1 MCPIKACHA
10 TFSAANRLPV
20 FLALALLLLLAACNQ
35 SRKKQIAVIPK
46 STSSIF
52 FQSVRAGANAAG
64 EEFNLEI
71 LWSGA
76 PSETDYSRQIEIV
89 DSMIT
94 RHVDGLAIAASERNA
109 LNQSLERAA
118 AANIPVTIFDSGVDS
133 TNYMTFVATDNV
145 EAGRMA
151 GRKMGELLG
160 GKGTVALILHAPGS
174 YSTMDRE
181 NGFKEVIARNFPGIH
196 VVAEQFSGGDRAKAM
211 QVTEDILT
219 VHGDLD
225 GMFASSEP
233 CAVGVAQALKSRGL
247 AGKVKLIGFD
257 ASEGLIQD
265 LKSGVFDALVVQDPF
280 KMGHEAVRT
289 LADKLAGKSP
299 EKRLDLNAVV
309 VTRADLDQPEVHTL
323 LYPDL
328 KKYLKI
334 RMDSCGSRP

>member
-1 MCPIKACHA
+1 MH
-10 TFSAANRLPV
+10 NRSLVTKLV
-20 FLALALLLLLAACNQ
+20 FVLCAMVAFAGCNQ

-46 STSSIF
+46 STSSLF
-52 FQSVRAGANAAG
+52 FQPVHAGANAAG
-64 EEFNLEI
+64 EEYNVEI

-76 PSETDYSRQIEIV
+76 TSETDYSRQLEIV

-109 LNQSLERAA
+109 LTHSLERAA
-118 AANIPVTIFDSGVDS
+118 AAKIPVTIFDSGVDS
-133 TNYMTFVATDNV
+133 KNYMTFVATDNV

-151 GRKMGELLG
+151 GRRMGELLH
-160 GKGTVALILHAPGS
+160 GKGTVALVLHAPGS

-181 NGFKEVIARNFPGIH
+181 NGFKEVIAKDFPGIH

-211 QVTEDILT
+211 RVSEDMLT
-219 VHGDLD
+219 VHSDLN
-225 GMFASSEP
+225 GMFGSSEP
-233 CAVGVAQALKSRGL
+233 CAVGAAQALKSRGL

-265 LKSGVFDALVVQDPF
+265 LKDGVFDSLVVQDPF

-289 LADKLAGKSP
+289 LVDKLNGKTP
-299 EKRLDLNAVV
+299 EKQLDLSAVV
-309 VTRADLDQPEVHTL
+309 VTKADLDKPEIHTL

-328 KKYLKI
+328 KKYLK
-334 RMDSCGSRP
+334 

>member
-1 MCPIKACHA
+1 MRSKCIALACA
-10 TFSAANRLPV
+10 V
-20 FLALALLLLLAACNQ
+20 LALVGCNQ

-46 STSSIF
+46 STSSLF
-52 FQSVRAGANAAG
+52 FQPVHAGANAAG
-64 EEFNLEI
+64 EEYNLEI

-76 PSETDYSRQIEIV
+76 ATETDYSREIEIV

-118 AANIPVTIFDSGVDS
+118 AQNIPVTIFDSGVDS
-133 TNYMTFVATDNV
+133 KNFMTFIATNNV

-160 GKGTVALILHAPGS
+160 GKGTVAIILHSPGS

-181 NGFKEVIARNFPGIH
+181 NGFKEAIAKDFPGIKI
-196 VVAEQFSGGDRAKAM
+196 VAEQFTGGDRAKAM
-211 QVTEDILT
+211 RVTEDILT
-219 VHGDLD
+219 VHGDLN

-233 CAVGVAQALKSRGL
+233 CAVGAAQALKARGL
-247 AGKVKLIGFD
+247 TGKVKVVGFD
-257 ASEGLIQD
+257 ASEGMIQD
-265 LKSGVFDALVVQDPF
+265 LRGGVFDALVVQDPF

-289 LADKLAGKSP
+289 LADKLAGKTP
-299 EKRLDLNAVV
+299 EKQIDLSAVV
-309 VTRADLDQPEVHTL
+309 VTKADLDKPDVHTL

-328 KKYLKI
+328 KRWLK
-334 RMDSCGSRP
+334 

>member
-1 MCPIKACHA
+1 VSTRTPA
-10 TFSAANRLPV
+10 V
-20 FLALALLLLLAACNQ
+20 FIFCAALLFGGCNQ

-46 STSSIF
+46 STSSLF
-52 FQSVRAGANAAG
+52 YQPVHAGANAAG
-64 EEFNLEI
+64 EQFGVDI
-71 LWSGA
+71 LWSG
-76 PSETDYSRQIEIV
+76 PPVETDYSRQIEIV

-109 LNQSLERAA
+109 LNHSLDRAA
-118 AANIPVTIFDSGVDS
+118 AAGIPVTIFDSGVDS

-160 GKGTVALILHAPGS
+160 GKGKVALILHAPGS

-181 NGFKEVIARNFPGIH
+181 KGFKEVIAKNFPGIH
-196 VVAEQFSGGDRAKAM
+196 VVAEQYSGGDRAKAM
-211 QVTEDILT
+211 GVAEDILT
-219 VHGDLD
+219 ANSDLA
-225 GMFASSEP
+225 GMFGSSEP
-233 CAVGVAQALKSRGL
+233 CAVGGAQALKSRGL

-265 LKSGVFDALVVQDPF
+265 LKEGVFEALVVQDPF
-280 KMGHEAVRT
+280 KMGFEAVRT
-289 LADKLAGKSP
+289 ISDKLAGKAP

-309 VTRADLDQPEVHTL
+309 VTKADLEKPDIHTL

-328 KKYLKI
+328 KRYLK
-334 RMDSCGSRP
+334 

>member
-1 MCPIKACHA
+1 VHNRPAKAFPILC
-10 TFSAANRLPV
+10 
-20 FLALALLLLLAACNQ
+20 ALLLLTDCNT

-46 STSSIF
+46 STSSLF
-52 FQSVRAGANAAG
+52 YQPVHAGANAAG
-64 EEFNLEI
+64 EEYNLEI
-71 LWSGA
+71 LWRGA
-76 PSETDYSRQIEIV
+76 ASETDYSREIEIV

-109 LNQSLERAA
+109 LNHSLERAA

-151 GRKMGELLG
+151 GRKMGALLN
-160 GKGTVALILHAPGS
+160 GKGTVAIILHAPGS

-181 NGFKEVIARNFPGIH
+181 NGFKDVLTKDFPGIH
-196 VVAEQFSGGDRAKAM
+196 IVAEQYSGGDRAKAM
-211 QVTEDILT
+211 RVTEDILT
-219 VHGDLD
+219 VHGDLN

-233 CAVGVAQALKSRGL
+233 CAVGASQALKSRGL
-247 AGKVKLIGFD
+247 AGKVKLMGFD

-265 LKSGVFDALVVQDPF
+265 LEDGVFEALVVQDPF

-289 LADKLAGKSP
+289 LADKLAGKAA

-309 VTRADLDQPEVHTL
+309 VTRADLEKPDVHTL

-328 KKYLKI
+328 KKYLK
-334 RMDSCGSRP
+334 

>member
-1 MCPIKACHA
+1 VR
-10 TFSAANRLPV
+10 SRRLLLPALCTL
-20 FLALALLLLLAACNQ
+20 LALAGCNQ
-35 SRKKQIAVIPK
+35 SRRKQIAVIPK
-46 STSSIF
+46 STSSLF
-52 FQSVRAGANAAG
+52 YQPVHAGANAAG

-71 LWSGA
+71 LWSGPA
-76 PSETDYSRQIEIV
+76 SETDYSRQIEIV
-89 DSMIT
+89 DSMIA

-118 AANIPVTIFDSGVDS
+118 AENIPVTIFDSGVDS
-133 TNYMTFVATDNV
+133 KNYMTFIATDNV

-160 GKGTVALILHAPGS
+160 GKGAVAIILHAPGS

-181 NGFKEVIARNFPGIH
+181 AGFKEVIAKTFPGIR
-196 VVAEQFSGGDRAKAM
+196 VVAEQYSGGDRARAM
-211 QVTEDILT
+211 RVTEDILT
-219 VHGDLD
+219 VHGDLN

-233 CAVGVAQALKSRGL
+233 TAVGAAQALKARNL
-247 AGKVKLIGFD
+247 AGKVKLVGFD

-265 LKSGVFDALVVQDPF
+265 LKDGVFSALVVQDPF

-299 EKRLDLNAVV
+299 VKQIDLSAVV
-309 VTRADLDQPEVHTL
+309 VTKADLEKPDIHTL

-328 KKYLKI
+328 KKYLK
-334 RMDSCGSRP
+334 

>member
-1 MCPIKACHA
+1 MSTRTPA
-10 TFSAANRLPV
+10 V
-20 FLALALLLLLAACNQ
+20 FIFCAALLFGGCNQ

-46 STSSIF
+46 STSSLF
-52 FQSVRAGANAAG
+52 YQPVHAGANAAG
-64 EEFNLEI
+64 EQFGVDI
-71 LWSGA
+71 LWSG
-76 PSETDYSRQIEIV
+76 PPVETDYSRQIEIV

-109 LNQSLERAA
+109 LNHSLDRAA
-118 AANIPVTIFDSGVDS
+118 AAGIPVTIFDSGVDS

-160 GKGTVALILHAPGS
+160 GKGKVALILHAPGS

-181 NGFKEVIARNFPGIH
+181 KGFKEVIAKNFPGIH
-196 VVAEQFSGGDRAKAM
+196 VVAEQYSGGDRAKAM
-211 QVTEDILT
+211 GVAEDILT
-219 VHGDLD
+219 ANSDLA
-225 GMFASSEP
+225 GMFGSSEP
-233 CAVGVAQALKSRGL
+233 CAVGGAQALKSRGL

-265 LKSGVFDALVVQDPF
+265 LKEGVFEALVVQDPF
-280 KMGHEAVRT
+280 KMGFEAVRT
-289 LADKLAGKSP
+289 ISDKLAGKAP

-309 VTRADLDQPEVHTL
+309 VTKADLEKPDIHTL

-328 KKYLKI
+328 KRYLK
-334 RMDSCGSRP
+334 

>member
-1 MCPIKACHA
+1 M
-10 TFSAANRLPV
+10 AAGVRSNGAWIA
-20 FLALALLLLLAACNQ
+20 LAALLLLTACNQ

-46 STSSIF
+46 STSSLF
-52 FQSVRAGANAAG
+52 FQPVHAGANAAG

-76 PSETDYSRQIEIV
+76 ASETDYSRQIAIV

-109 LNQSLERAA
+109 LNHSLERAA

-133 TNYMTFVATDNV
+133 KDYMTFVATDNV

-181 NGFKEVIARNFPGIH
+181 NGFKEVIAKTYPGIH
-196 VVAEQFSGGDRAKAM
+196 IVAEQYSGGDRAKAM
-211 QVTEDILT
+211 GVSEDILT
-219 VHGDLD
+219 VHGDLS
-225 GMFASSEP
+225 GMFGSSEP
-233 CAVGVAQALKSRGL
+233 CAVGAAQALKARGL

-257 ASEGLIQD
+257 ASEGLIKD
-265 LKSGVFDALVVQDPF
+265 LKDGVFDALVVQDPF

-309 VTRADLDQPEVHTL
+309 VTRADLEKPDIHAL

-328 KKYLKI
+328 NKYLK
-334 RMDSCGSRP
+334 